1 MPTANEIAIYT
12 SLANNR
18 TPGDLGR
25 PSQAALTTNSF
36 KGFVKYTTKQE
47 VRTSRA
53 AHCGAASTAEP
64 TEPGPVQAP
73 EIPHNIDDF
82 AGGSVRQTCEGS
94 WEYYVAKASTRRHR
108 AIAARI
114 ETCRR
119 LLLQTQ
125 ASALSH

>member
-1 MPTANEIAIYT
+1 MPSANEIAIYT

-36 KGFVKYTTKQE
+36 KGFVKYSTKQE
-47 VRTSRA
+47 VRTSCA
-53 AHCGAASTAEP
+53 AIAVPAKAA
-64 TEPGPVQAP
+64 

-82 AGGSVRQTCEGS
+82 AGGSVRQTCKGS

-119 LLLQTQ
+119 LLQFQ
-125 ASALSH
+125 VSAPSHH